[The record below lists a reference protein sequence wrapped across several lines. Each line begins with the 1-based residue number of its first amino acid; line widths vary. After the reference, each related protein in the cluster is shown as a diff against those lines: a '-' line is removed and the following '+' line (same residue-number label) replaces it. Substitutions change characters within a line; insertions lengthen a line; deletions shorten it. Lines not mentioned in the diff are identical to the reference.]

1 MSVLIVLIL
10 ASLAVGLTFLAAFIW
25 SVRSGQY
32 EDTLTPAMRVL
43 LDDAPAQTTPNQKL
57 ALETPEPRPRGD
69 ETTWLAPVPPHPGPL
84 PWERGNRRQSQS
96 DPMIP
101 AAGGS
106 TIQGK
111 DQGEGG
117 RVISPPSIPLTISV
131 NPIKMPSNK
140 L

>member
-43 LDDAPAQTTPNQKL
+43 LDDAPAPGGEISPKRE
-57 ALETPEPRPRGD
+57 LELGTPEPRRSGGD
-69 ETTWLAPVPPHPGPL
+69 PTRLAVVPPHPGPL
-84 PWERGNRRQSQS
+84 PRERENRRQSQS
-96 DPMIP
+96 YPMIP

-106 TIQGK
+106 TV
-111 DQGEGG
+111 QGEGRG
-117 RVISPPSIPLTISV
+117 EGGHIVSPPAISV
-131 NPIKMPSNK
+131 KPIKMPLNQ